1 LISHTVNFKGRNT
14 PRKVFSQGFK
24 ETLRIGYKKDDA
36 NLAAFDGTQSLLQTK
51 ARTQS
56 LFVRGL
62 VKKVAAAAQNVVQHV
77 EEKVNE
83 AHQAVVDKLEDVKNA
98 VNNVVALPRVNMP
111 VPNPKTSPNVE
122 SDNFYMEANG
132 VIEVKSPSPPPQT
145 LSFGLLEPA
154 FFCLVFFCSSHLD
167 IKIGKKHMDRL
178 GQGFSGRALATCAN
192 RNPSCLAK
200 TK

>member
-1 LISHTVNFKGRNT
+1 LISHTVNFKGRNQ

-24 ETLRIGYKKDDA
+24 ETLRIGDKKDDA

-56 LFVRGL
+56 LFFRGL
-62 VKKVAAAAQNVVQHV
+62 VNKVSQAAQNIVNHVQQGIQ
-77 EEKVNE
+77 N
-83 AHQAVVDKLEDVKNA
+83 AHQAVQDKIQDIKDA
-98 VNNVVALPRVNMP
+98 VNNVVAVPRVNMP
-111 VPNPKTSPNVE
+111 VSNPKTSPNVE